1 MKIISWNIERPK
13 IDKKLYKNK
22 FIYEKLISLN
32 PDILFLTETSSIID
46 LGNNYFS
53 IKTENLPTNHDSQK
67 YEIGENRVTIFSKY
81 KFENSIETYDKFT
94 AVCGTIQT
102 EFGELILYGSIIG
115 SFGGKD
121 KIFENDLKKQ
131 KIEIEKLKGNICYSG
146 DFNISFTG
154 FPYPS
159 KKVISETNQFFCD
172 NKLVNLTT
180 KNKDCAIHIVANE
193 EFLSNKKVASK
204 MILIDRKIS
213 DHNIVMTEII

>member
-32 PDILFLTETSSIID
+32 PDILFLTETNSIID

-121 KIFENDLKKQ
+121 KIFEYDLKKQ

-180 KNKDCAIHIVANE
+180 KNKDCAIHIVASE
-193 EFLSNKKVASK
+193 EFLSNKKVATK